1 MKLLSLIHRW
11 AGGFLG
17 LLLALLGLTG
27 AILVWEGSW
36 VALPGAS
43 DPLVEDVAAIA
54 AISEAAA
61 ESGNLSRI
69 TFASDE
75 IGLHLIVQADG
86 GGAYATQGGEIVDR
100 WTSLWGRPELWIF
113 DLHHYLFAGP
123 SGQTLTGLAGI
134 AGLLF
139 VITGVIL
146 WWRSRRTFAPRLWP
160 QRMAPGPI
168 VKHHRDLGLVVAP
181 VLTLS
186 LVTGVLM
193 NFQSIETAL
202 FGSMESPRQVDRP
215 APPAG
220 SPIAIALVQS
230 KRLFPDARLRRLSLP
245 AGPGD
250 PISIRMKQAFEW
262 TPNGRTTL
270 TFDAA
275 TGALLS
281 VSDPAAGSAGASV
294 REKVYPVHSAKVGG
308 LFMKLL
314 MTVSGLS
321 LALLGTL
328 ATWSFW
334 VRKATARASRRRRR
348 LATAKE
354 AVGTA

>member
-1 MKLLSLIHRW
+1 LKLLSAIHRW

-43 DPLVEDVAAIA
+43 DPLAEDVGAIA
-54 AISEAAA
+54 SISDAAA
-61 ESGNLSRI
+61 AQGDLSRI

-75 IGLHLIVQADG
+75 IGLHLIVYADG
-86 GGAYATQGGEIVDR
+86 SGAYARQTGEIVDS
-100 WTSLWGRPELWIF
+100 WSSMWGRPELWIF

-123 SGQTLTGLAGI
+123 AGQTITGLAGI

-146 WWRSRRTFAPRLWP
+146 WWRSRRAFAPRLWP

-168 VKHHRDLGLVVAP
+168 VRHHRDLGLIVAP

-193 NFQSIETAL
+193 NFQAVESAL
-202 FGSMESPRQVDRP
+202 FGEPAPPRQVEGKVAP
-215 APPAG
+215 AADPVRA
-220 SPIAIALVQS
+220 ALFRS
-230 KRLFPDARLRRLSLP
+230 KWLFPDAALRRLSLP
-245 AGPGD
+245 AAPGE
-250 PISIRMKQAFEW
+250 PIVVRMKQQFEW

-270 TFDAA
+270 SFDSA

-281 VSDPAAGSAGASV
+281 VSDPAANGTGASL

-308 LFMKLL
+308 LAMRLA

-321 LALLGTL
+321 LALLGGL

-334 VRKATARASRRRRR
+334 FRRAAGRSARRRFARAR
-348 LATAKE
+348 AAIE
-354 AVGTA
+354 AA